1 MIKTFKGVLIGLFLL
16 SMNLFGVTIDTRN
29 PDVSYKKDDKN
40 IIWTEGTEINDN
52 YKDYWRD
59 HLAESEGWVDPYL
72 LLSGL
77 RVISYSESKDGKES
91 IGNHGELM
99 NMLIDA
105 EYDLQSIMEIKADSA
120 QKPGDRYNRTI
131 QFKLVDVNTNEI
143 GFIFSIR
150 NIKLLPYANIS
161 WDLDSAD
168 LYRPDGSL
176 VEGPEAIFIF
186 SNVISYLYQVKNGD
200 K

>member
-1 MIKTFKGVLIGLFLL
+1 MRKTFKGVLIGLFLL

-77 RVISYSESKDGKES
+77 
-91 IGNHGELM
+91 
-99 NMLIDA
+99 
-105 EYDLQSIMEIKADSA
+105 
-120 QKPGDRYNRTI
+120 
-131 QFKLVDVNTNEI
+131 
-143 GFIFSIR
+143 
-150 NIKLLPYANIS
+150 
-161 WDLDSAD
+161 
-168 LYRPDGSL
+168 
-176 VEGPEAIFIF
+176 
-186 SNVISYLYQVKNGD
+186 
-200 K
+200 